1 MEIIHLP
8 FEQIYT
14 LDIYGQTIQITLYKT
29 AEEGQVKFGIS
40 APRQVK
46 VNREEVY
53 TKQKQKLLDE
63 QYATES

>member
-14 LDIYGQTIQITLYKT
+14 LEVYGQTIQMTLYKT
-29 AEEGQVKFGIS
+29 TEEGQVKFGIS

-46 VNREEVY
+46 VNREEIY
-53 TKQKQKLLDE
+53 TKQKQKLHDE
-63 QYATES
+63 QYAAES